1 MIKLSNYKQS
11 NTSLCGPAVIKII
24 LKFYGIKAAER
35 EIAKRCG
42 HTYELGCTDLQ
53 MKEAIESYGLKC
65 NIYNKST
72 LEDLEY
78 WIGNGMPVIVD
89 WFSGGISV
97 DEAANGHSSIV
108 VGIDDKKVMLNDP
121 QKDAYK
127 IVRMPRQD
135 FMRVWFDWR
144 YDPYIT
150 TWKNMVLR
158 QAMIVYTDEQKEI
171 VQNKPKKK
179 FKKKKIAH

>member
-11 NTSLCGPAVIKII
+11 NSSLCGPAVIKIM
-24 LKFYGIKAAER
+24 LKFYGVKAAER

-53 MKEAIESYGLKC
+53 MKEAIESYGFNC
-65 NIYNKST
+65 NIYNNST

-78 WIGNGMPVIVD
+78 WINNGMPVIVD
-89 WFSGGISV
+89 WFSGGIAV
-97 DEAANGHSSIV
+97 HEAANGHSSIV
-108 VGIDDKKVMLNDP
+108 VGIDEKYVYLNDP

-127 IVRMPRQD
+127 IVKMARHD

-150 TWKNMVLR
+150 TWKNMVIR
-158 QAMIVYTDEQKEI
+158 QAMIVYPSELKEI
-171 VQNKPKKK
+171 VLNKPKKK
-179 FKKKKIAH
+179 KKRI